1 MYHSRDQTKVMEM
14 MSVQKESLVETE
26 PLTKEKCFE
35 VFKVQQEL
43 QMKMMEDMVKNG
55 TLPADQ
61 LDSALE
67 RIDSQMEFMIS
78 IIF

>member
-1 MYHSRDQTKVMEM
+1 M

-43 QMKMMEDMVKNG
+43 QMKMMEDMVK
-55 TLPADQ
+55 
-61 LDSALE
+61 
-67 RIDSQMEFMIS
+67 SQMQGMNANTQEGQMKMMMDAMVT
-78 IIF
+78 

>member
-43 QMKMMEDMVKNG
+43 QMKMMEDMVK
-55 TLPADQ
+55 
-61 LDSALE
+61 S
-67 RIDSQMEFMIS
+67 
-78 IIF
+78 